1 MQLVPLRQGRVN
13 AHEGKDVHPI
23 DFALGAKSEYQ
34 LANDLWNL
42 ID

>member
-1 MQLVPLRQGRVN
+1 MQ
-13 AHEGKDVHPI
+13 PI
-23 DFALGAKSEYQ
+23 DFAMDDRSEYQ